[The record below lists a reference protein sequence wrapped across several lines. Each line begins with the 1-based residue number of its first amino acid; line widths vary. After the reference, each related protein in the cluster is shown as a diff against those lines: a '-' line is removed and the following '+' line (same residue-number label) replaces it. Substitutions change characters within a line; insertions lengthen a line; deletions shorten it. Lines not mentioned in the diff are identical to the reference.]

1 MATDESFTS
10 WIECSPGET
19 IRFGDL
25 GRLMATALHGE
36 TFAVAAAE
44 INLEDE
50 LPKLVRAGV
59 LTPRDPLGMGP
70 HPLPIGE
77 ALKNARLRPDD
88 ELRDFLADRGIGL
101 RILPT
106 FALAARPQRVPPE
119 LAALPDDTRVMF
131 TSPTTTGAGKASDL
145 REMIRDAMA
154 RQIDGFFEVW
164 EVAQVLAEA
173 RGGDWRD
180 FTEDMRK
187 AWQNDQL
194 RMRYP
199 GKRTVR
205 TGPDNRFSAFEWVSV
220 EDVNAWLKA
229 DGCGYEFPAVPIAA
243 EGQAE
248 AKQAT
253 ADIPT
258 KASQAAKREARQDA
272 RLAHCEAR
280 GLVFDKDPLRPL
292 PYGIGQAAASHVP
305 PLTRQ
310 SLSTDIRA
318 ALRRRF
324 ERERNGKG

>member
-1 MATDESFTS
+1 
-10 WIECSPGET
+10 
-19 IRFGDL
+19 
-25 GRLMATALHGE
+25 MATALHGE
-36 TFAVAAAE
+36 TLAAAGAE
-44 INLEDE
+44 INLEAE
-50 LPKLVRAGV
+50 LPKLVRAGA
-59 LTPRDPLGMGP
+59 LAPRDPLTNGP
-70 HPLPIGE
+70 HPFPLGA
-77 ALKNARLRPDD
+77 ALKDARLRPND
-88 ELRDFLADRGIGL
+88 ELRAFLADRGIGL
-101 RILPT
+101 RVLPT
-106 FALAARPQRVPPE
+106 FALEARPQRVPPE
-119 LAALPDDTRVMF
+119 LAALPDHARVMF
-131 TSPTTTGAGKASDL
+131 TSPTTTGVGKASDL
-145 REMIRDAMA
+145 RELIQDRMA
-154 RQIDGFFEVW
+154 RQRDGFFEVG
-164 EVAQVLAEA
+164 EVAQVLAAA

-180 FTEDMRK
+180 FVEDMRK
-187 AWQNDQL
+187 AWQSDLL

-220 EDVNAWLKA
+220 DDVNAWLKA

-243 EGQAE
+243 EGR
-248 AKQAT
+248 AKATQAT

-258 KASQAAKREARQDA
+258 KASQSAEREARQDA

-310 SLSTDIRA
+310 SLSTDVRA